1 MILCW
6 CLYWHTL
13 WYVLLDVSSYAVWVE
28 RQNSCL
34 IENRSLNNHESS
46 LNHDP
51 EAANQIGC
59 TLLFY
64 LPGFL
69 SFCMPTLRMAHC
81 VFSLQF
87 SLVSRTWTKWNCP
100 LYLISNKYLW
110 EIYSLKHPS
119 GSGFFI
125 IPVLVV
131 THFLIIYRAQL
142 ECIWFLF

>member
-110 EIYSLKHPS
+110 EIYSLKQ
-119 GSGFFI
+119 I
-125 IPVLVV
+125 LQAQA
-131 THFLIIYRAQL
+131 FLLYLSWLLHIS
-142 ECIWFLF
+142 